1 MVKERLY
8 SDNHEEKVKVCYVLD
23 YVFGITMK
31 LLHPFMPFV
40 TTKIDESLVRYND
53 KDLMVSRWPK
63 YKEELKFEKEENQ
76 IEQLK
81 EVIVAIRNLRTNMN
95 VHPSKK
101 SKLIFVTTG
110 LEDMVN
116 SCKAII
122 KKLGFASE
130 IEVRSARGEIE
141 QNSSNIMTEEMEVI
155 IPFGDLVDME
165 EEKKRLETE
174 VTKLES
180 EVTRCEKM
188 LSNPGFTSKAP
199 EAKINEEKEK
209 LAKYQEMLKA
219 SKERLEAIK

>member
-1 MVKERLY
+1 MLHFKKIYDFVWNEFCDWYIEMVKERLY
-8 SDNHEEKVKVCYVLD
+8 SDNDEEKVKVCYVLD

-40 TTKIDESLVRYND
+40 TTKIYKSLVRYND

-63 YKEELKFEKEENQ
+63 YKQELKFEKEENQ

-81 EVIVAIRNLRTNMN
+81 EVIVSIRNLRTNMN

-110 LEDMVN
+110 LKDMIN
-116 SCKAII
+116 SCKSII
-122 KKLGFASE
+122 KKLGFANE

-141 QNSSNIMTEEMEVI
+141 QNSSTIMTEGMEVI
-155 IPFGDLVDME
+155 IPFGDLVDKE
-165 EEKKRLETE
+165 EETKRLQEE
-174 VTKLES
+174 IKKLES

-199 EAKINEEKEK
+199 AQK
-209 LAKYQEMLKA
+209 
-219 SKERLEAIK
+219 